1 MPLMKEEACQLA
13 QCKRSPPH
21 SFMRRAAFKRRR
33 AGSKSRQKM
42 LGIPRFLS
50 LTSTFLH
57 FSRSSQGSLSLFL
70 SFFSPHS
77 TLPRTPP
84 TPSLLLFTTWKCK
97 FPPRSFDPF
106 LPSLPKKRGEREERD
121 LTYKGKKN
129 SGGGCIEE
137 RARKKKGS
145 AKWLGSGLISQER
158 KSKSSIPFLRPATDS
173 NPNEV
178 NKYLSKFSS
187 ERNDEGQKNLPL
199 SHFPHSFRSLS
210 PFPQKG
216 GRKEEK
222 RYPPPPPGIFF
233 FPLLPAC
240 FHTFLLLLGEAG
252 KSGYFMTSS
261 WGSKLKGGNARRLRR
276 RGRGDGS

>member
-1 MPLMKEEACQLA
+1 
-13 QCKRSPPH
+13 
-21 SFMRRAAFKRRR
+21 
-33 AGSKSRQKM
+33 M

-57 FSRSSQGSLSLFL
+57 FSRSSQGSLSLSL
-70 SFFSPHS
+70 ILLTTLHPSSHPPPPLFSS
-77 TLPRTPP
+77 
-84 TPSLLLFTTWKCK
+84 SLLGNANSPLAASILSSHPCQKNE
-97 FPPRSFDPF
+97 
-106 LPSLPKKRGEREERD
+106 GREERD